1 MEVEEIEITIGKN
14 GQVKLHVRGMKG
26 KKCLALTEELEKAL
40 GNNILERQL
49 TPEALDGSSGNK
61 IDQTVDVK
69 S

>member
-14 GQVKLHVRGMKG
+14 GQVKVHVRGMKG

-40 GNNILERQL
+40 GNEILDRKF
-49 TPEALDGSSGNK
+49 TPEALDNSAGNQ
-61 IDQTVDVK
+61 IDLTLDVK

>member
-26 KKCLALTEELEKAL
+26 KKCLTLTEELEKAL

-49 TPEALDGSSGNK
+49 TAEALDSSSGNK
-61 IDQTVDVK
+61 IDQTLDVK